1 MRAWLAVETAP
12 FWACGHETRLR
23 GFGERGACELLD
35 LKRRGMADMN
45 AVDEAWWR
53 RYTTAAER
61 LDQTAGMVALQRLV
75 TAVDVDA
82 PPSAV
87 AVAGAAR
94 LQSARRVGLFAGSF
108 NPLTL
113 AHVALA
119 RAARREG
126 RLDLVVW
133 ACAAVTVDKER
144 VARASLP
151 DRLAQMAAYVRR
163 RQHDALVVLNHGL
176 YVDEARALRTLLPQD
191 AELTILLG
199 FDKIVQIFD
208 PRYYEDRD
216 AALDALFA
224 EARLLVA
231 PRDGAG
237 KTELDAL
244 LARPENRV
252 YAEQVGFMPLR
263 AEYARDSSTEARQCA
278 AQEARPP
285 DLADLLPPEGAA
297 LAGTT
302 GAYRAAATPERDP
315 YLLRQQWLQAL
326 QGESPRLLQRLPG
339 LSTLVALTVRT
350 DETGKALRRYLTTP
364 KRGEVPIDVLVA
376 RARASASPDLSPAPR
391 GPFAV

>member
-1 MRAWLAVETAP
+1 MTVTS
-12 FWACGHETRLR
+12 T
-23 GFGERGACELLD
+23 
-35 LKRRGMADMN
+35 
-45 AVDEAWWR
+45 VDEAWWR
-53 RYTTAAER
+53 RYTAALGS
-61 LDQTAGMVALQRLV
+61 LDQTAGMVELLRLV
-75 TAVDVDA
+75 LAVDIDA

-87 AVAGAAR
+87 PVAGAAR
-94 LQSARRVGLFAGSF
+94 LARSRRVGLFAGSF

-119 RAARREG
+119 RAARREAQ
-126 RLDLVVW
+126 LDLVVW
-133 ACAAVTVDKER
+133 AFAAVTVDKER

-252 YAEQVGFMPLR
+252 YAGRVGFMPLR
-263 AEYARDSSTEARQCA
+263 AEYVHDSSTEARQHA
-278 AQEARPP
+278 AQETRPA

-297 LAGTT
+297 LAGAT

-315 YLLRQQWLQAL
+315 YLLRQQWLHAL
-326 QGESPRLLQRLPG
+326 QGEPLRLLQRLPG
-339 LSTLVALTVRT
+339 LSTLVALTLRT
-350 DETGKALRRYLTTP
+350 DESGRALRRYLNTP
-364 KRGEVPIDVLVA
+364 KRGEVPLDALVA
-376 RARASASPDLSPAPR
+376 RALASASPDLSPASR